1 MSADTLYFRLIST
14 PASHLLHQGMESI
27 MMIIQVEQQRYDDD
41 YEEYD
46 FGGLG

>member
-1 MSADTLYFRLIST
+1 MSADTLCFRLIS
-14 PASHLLHQGMESI
+14 PPISYLLHQGMESI